1 MKDNITYNER
11 ISSLRTTLLFLVLT
25 LIFLLLFVWRANATP
40 LDFLAG
46 VLFFFFVMFFF
57 YSLNYRALL
66 IRITPESFKLTFG
79 IFHMTISLENV
90 AASRLDEIPTFMK
103 YGGAGIHFMMI
114 DNRYRASFNF
124 LEYPRVVVAL
134 KHKRG
139 PVQDVSFST
148 CQPDAVLS
156 LIHQQRA

>member
-1 MKDNITYNER
+1 MNDNITYNER

-66 IRITPESFKLTFG
+66 IRITKESLKLTFG
-79 IFHMTISLENV
+79 IFHMAIPLEDI
-90 AASRLDEIPTFMK
+90 ADCRLDKVPTFMK
-103 YGGAGIHFMMI
+103 YGGAGIHFMMV

-148 CQPDAVLS
+148 RRPDTVLS
-156 LIHQQRA
+156 LIQKQRA